1 MYKQN
6 GYIDLRGMFTGLII
20 VATIIGA
27 TLTWL
32 IPLVWNLIK
41 PFIHELTA

>member
-1 MYKQN
+1 MHKQN
-6 GYIDLRGMFTGLII
+6 GYIDLRGMLTGLII

-32 IPLVWNLIK
+32 IPLLWSLIK
-41 PFIHELTA
+41 PLIHELTA